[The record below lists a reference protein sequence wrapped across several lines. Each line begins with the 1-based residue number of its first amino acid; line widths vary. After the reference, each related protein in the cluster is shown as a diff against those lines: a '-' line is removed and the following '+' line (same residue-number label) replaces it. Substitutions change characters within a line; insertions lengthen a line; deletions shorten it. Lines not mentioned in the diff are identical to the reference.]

1 MGKLYWWLV
10 MNEKRLFDLREYADL
25 SQKDLANKLG
35 VSQQTYSLWEKGTKI
50 IPLKHLNN
58 LCNYYETSM
67 DYVLGFTDIK
77 MSSNIIK
84 IKELNKKEIGARI
97 KKIREDNNLTLR
109 DLASKLNTTSS
120 TISAYETGKTLL
132 LTAFAIQIC
141 KKYKIIKETTSVQD
155 IPLKYV
161 GWIILYGYIFG

>member
-25 SQKDLANKLG
+25 TQKDLAQNLG

-120 TISAYETGKTLL
+120 TISAYETGKTLI
-132 LTAFAIQIC
+132 LTAFAYQIC
-141 KKYKIIKETTSVQD
+141 SEYDVSLDWLCGKTK
-155 IPLKYV
+155 
-161 GWIILYGYIFG
+161 

>member
-25 SQKDLANKLG
+25 TQKDLAQNLG

-77 MSSNIIK
+77 TSSNIIK

-109 DLASKLNTTSS
+109 DLASKLNITSS
-120 TISAYETGKTLL
+120 TISAYETGKTLI
-132 LTAFAIQIC
+132 LTAFAYQIC
-141 KKYKIIKETTSVQD
+141 SEYNVSLDWLCGKTK
-155 IPLKYV
+155 
-161 GWIILYGYIFG
+161 

>member
-25 SQKDLANKLG
+25 TQKDLAQNLG

-77 MSSNIIK
+77 MRSNIIK

-120 TISAYETGKTLL
+120 TISAYETGKTLI
-132 LTAFAIQIC
+132 LTAFAYQIC
-141 KKYKIIKETTSVQD
+141 SEYDVSLDWLCGKTK
-155 IPLKYV
+155 
-161 GWIILYGYIFG
+161 

>member
-1 MGKLYWWLV
+1 

-25 SQKDLANKLG
+25 TQKDLAQNLG

-77 MSSNIIK
+77 MSFNIIK

-120 TISAYETGKTLL
+120 TISAYETGKTLI
-132 LTAFAIQIC
+132 LTAFAYQIC
-141 KKYKIIKETTSVQD
+141 SEYNVSLDWLCGKTK
-155 IPLKYV
+155 
-161 GWIILYGYIFG
+161 